1 MVTMQSR
8 ALVALHY
15 GVAASARASAL
26 GFASALSLLSHF
38 KELMALEGYSVDTL
52 RMLCDPAYAAD
63 QLEWG
68 HTSTAEPL
76 RSCAMRVFALLHG

>member
-1 MVTMQSR
+1 MVTMQSPTLF
-8 ALVALHY
+8 AQQLGAT
-15 GVAASARASAL
+15 ASLQVSAL
-26 GFASALSLLSHF
+26 GFASALSLLSRF

-52 RMLCDPAYAAD
+52 RMLCDPLYAAD

-76 RSCAMRVFALLHG
+76 RQSAMRVFALLHD